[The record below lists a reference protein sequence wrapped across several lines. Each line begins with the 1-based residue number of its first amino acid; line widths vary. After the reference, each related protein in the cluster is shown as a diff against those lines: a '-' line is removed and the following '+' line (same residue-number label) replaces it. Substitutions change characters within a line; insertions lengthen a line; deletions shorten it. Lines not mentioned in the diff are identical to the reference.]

1 MGNTTSQFELVL
13 NFAFEYFAAT
23 CLGPL
28 LSGAV
33 RMSNVRASGGPAM
46 SRQPWARQPLGWPI
60 RCSFLVAAA
69 CLAGLLVVA
78 RKLEPDPRGFGT
90 HTQLGLRNCAFLT
103 VTGRLCPTCGMTTSF
118 AWFYRGQLGRAW
130 HANPAGCLYALLTIP
145 FMAWLV
151 WSALANEPVGFRS
164 LSAPLAGILV
174 TAVAL
179 GLASW
184 LIRLIVSPG
193 VMVEPEENL
202 PAFARAAGL

>member
-1 MGNTTSQFELVL
+1 
-13 NFAFEYFAAT
+13 
-23 CLGPL
+23 
-28 LSGAV
+28 
-33 RMSNVRASGGPAM
+33 M
-46 SRQPWARQPLGWPI
+46 SRQRIARHPLGWPI

-90 HTQLGLRNCAFLT
+90 HTQLGLPGCAFLT

-118 AWFYRGQLGRAW
+118 AWLTRGRIDRSWQ
-130 HANPAGCLYALLTIP
+130 ANPAGCLYALLTVP
-145 FMAWLV
+145 LLSWLV
-151 WSALANEPVGFRS
+151 SSAVANEPVGFQG
-164 LSAPLAGILV
+164 LSAPLAGLV
-174 TAVAL
+174 FAAVAL

-193 VMVEPEENL
+193 ALVEPAENL